1 MEKLL
6 LGTFYTMDRDNP
18 CVEAV
23 GIEHGKIV
31 FAGSRKDAE
40 RLSAKETIDYG
51 TKAIL
56 PGFIDTHVHVI
67 PSGIFMNGVD
77 LSSATDIAG
86 KGSCQYDSTWRMD
99 IRNGF
104 SG

>member
-40 RLSAKETIDYG
+40 RLSAKENSRLFRP
-51 TKAIL
+51 KNAI
-56 PGFIDTHVHVI
+56 
-67 PSGIFMNGVD
+67 
-77 LSSATDIAG
+77 
-86 KGSCQYDSTWRMD
+86 R
-99 IRNGF
+99 R
-104 SG
+104 

>member
-40 RLSAKETIDYG
+40 RLSAKETID
-51 TKAIL
+51 
-56 PGFIDTHVHVI
+56 
-67 PSGIFMNGVD
+67 
-77 LSSATDIAG
+77 
-86 KGSCQYDSTWRMD
+86 
-99 IRNGF
+99 
-104 SG
+104 